1 MVIMML
7 MTYLAPVSKVLAE
20 EPVFKVDL
28 KEPVDTEGGVE
39 LSYTVAYDRS
49 LGEIELVE
57 LVKNGV
63 AQPIKAVPD
72 KLAPDSTNEQVRIES
87 YTYLDPLGEKTEE
100 MTYSVKV
107 TLGSAVS
114 ESNQTS
120 LKEMREDL
128 ESPSLAEEEV
138 KEGNDSAD
146 EQSSAEIN
154 EKTVEGEVI
163 FTDSNLEQVV
173 RKELGIEE
181 GPLTNLDLMK
191 LTNLFAAEQEISDLT
206 GLEAAINL
214 ESIDLSINPI
224 SDLTPVYSLPAL
236 KFLNVSG
243 TDVDFS
249 SSEIKEKL
257 SELREKG
264 IEVQTEGESVS
275 TSDPGANNKDS
286 FKAET
291 DEPVT
296 IEDSQL
302 ENAIKDELGIQGRDL
317 FESDML
323 SITSLYLEEEGITSL
338 KGLETAVNLEFLDLR
353 SNSVTDLSP
362 LQNLTK
368 LTSLDLYSNG
378 IEDIHPLSTLTN
390 LENLTLWDNNISD
403 ISALGGLTKLTD
415 LDLDTNQVSDL
426 KPLENLVNLDWLYLA
441 NNPASDLEPLRKLV
455 NLSELYLYDMP
466 LDLTDGSS
474 AMEVIFYLRELGV
487 TVEYD
492 YADEYDQVYLE
503 VSDVTATT
511 AAFHWG
517 SDFDTVQVESATLVL
532 IENGHLEEPIVHE
545 YEVDYQSMEHVV
557 EGLKPLT
564 DYDAYLDIQLYTG
577 ENHSGWTNFQTASDI
592 PGEEVMFEDENL
604 EQAVRNQLGK
614 DEGKVLTTDLAT
626 LTYLDASDMNIG
638 SLIGLEEAYN
648 LNVLYLDSNNIS
660 DIRPL
665 ENLQE
670 LMTLSLSYNPITDG
684 SVLAQLQLLNEVDI
698 SGTDISDLSFLT
710 NLPSLQWV
718 GAYDIAI
725 DYTTDESAL
734 GIIKALQDK
743 GVGVYYFDE
752 GWFDEFNF
760 SSYENEIYIEW
771 DFVEGSFGPP
781 SSYEILLD
789 GSTVTEV
796 EDMAYTIKGLV
807 PNKEYSLEI
816 YPIYNGLRGE
826 GLYEEIRTS
835 AEISGE
841 LVQIEDPG
849 LEAAIKKQLGLT
861 HRDLYES
868 DMLMLTYL
876 NADYNQI
883 ESLEGIQYA
892 TNLTT
897 LNVSFNRIS
906 DLEPLSDLTSLT
918 YLSLW
923 DNEINDISPL
933 SKLINLNDLDLEANQ
948 VADLSPLENLME
960 LDWLYLAGNPATN
973 LEPLRN
979 LTQLSYLNLYDMPID
994 LTEGSTAMQV
1004 ISYLEES
1011 GVEVE
1016 YGEYNYNE
1024 IYLEASNVTDTAA
1037 TINWYTDLNPGAI
1050 ESANLQVIDYSV
1062 GEPLLQEYGV
1072 DFGSGEY
1079 VLEGLSPLT
1088 DYEVYLH
1095 VISNSGEEYTAH
1107 TNFKTISDTP
1117 GDGIVFEDGN
1127 LEQAVR
1133 DELGIYH
1140 RELLKTDLAELYYL
1154 DGAGLEITSLKGLEW
1169 AVNLETLYLSSNNFH
1184 DIQPLGT
1191 LKNLNH
1197 LDLSDNLIASVDV
1210 LGELQQLTT
1219 VNIAYT
1225 EVSDLSFL
1233 SNLPDLEWVGV
1244 NDIAIDYSS
1253 DEAAMAI
1260 ISELQASGVEVYY
1273 LDYGWFDY
1281 YDYST
1286 TENEIFLEWLF
1297 AEGDLGTPTSFRI
1310 YLDGEEVANVQDST
1324 YTISNLTPDT
1334 EYSIEIVAD
1343 YDGALNESVFFKV
1356 RTSGEPEGEIVNID
1370 DSGLSDAIKYEL
1382 GIEDR
1387 EIYESDLLN
1396 LTHLTANHY
1405 NIESLEGLQ
1414 YAENLVSLDL
1424 NFNMISD
1431 LGPISELTSLNYLYL
1446 WGNNINDISPL
1457 ENLTDLI
1464 DLDLDSNQIEDLSPL
1479 ANLVNLDWLYLN
1491 SNPASDIEV
1500 LRGLTNLTYVN
1511 LENMPI
1517 DLTEGSAALQT
1528 INYLRENGVTVQVS
1542 FDYEEELWMDTSE
1555 VTDTTATIS
1564 WYGTIENEM
1573 VDSAS
1578 IQVYD
1583 HSINGDPLIIEEEVD
1598 FGVGV
1603 YTIEGLKANTEYE
1616 MTLTVNLLNGNSQSV
1631 YHNFQT
1637 TWPEDSLVEDV
1648 SFKVVNKNGE
1658 AVPNIEVSFE
1668 GAEVFLYGYTD
1679 QSGMFHSWYEQGT
1692 SFELAE
1698 GEYSAFIYGGKKYGD
1713 LVKEIIISKDGTYPL
1728 EIMVEELDVDTTDV
1742 SIRVTDQDGNPVT
1755 SLDYVS
1761 LYSWDTVNGFGYD
1774 YGAYTEWD
1782 LKSDDGVYTLTDL
1795 AIADDYV
1802 LNIESGDYK
1811 IWSQSD
1817 LSISEGASV
1826 SVVLDKGAGVKASVL
1841 TSDGQ
1846 PLTGASYSIYGA
1858 ESYAY
1863 GSIEKAG
1870 IIDAGGLN
1878 EEDLTIEIWM
1888 PGYLTY
1894 TASISASQFVEGV
1907 ADIGEVTLQP
1917 EQFIDGYVY
1926 KSKAD
1931 EPVKNAYVNV
1941 YGEGDSWSS
1950 YWARTDANGYF
1961 KIRNVKPGTYLLE
1974 TEAYNLPNGKV
1985 EAVEAGSTVEVFMV
1999 QDTSGAFTGEGNS
2012 FGTSKTNAIPGET
2025 IEYRLNYK
2033 NNSGVDAQDVRVDF
2047 TLPSSAEIITE
2058 SLLTPTS
2065 AVDTS
2070 LFAAEKSLVLNEV
2083 GAGEDGT
2090 ISFEVKVKDD
2100 AVENLT
2106 SSATIHSGEEEINL
2120 HSTVSLTFVTLN
2132 APEVTSSSKVKVYG
2146 SAKPG
2151 STVKVYAGNI
2161 LLVETTVPINS
2172 RWWYAD
2178 VQLPVREGETSK
2190 HQLVAKVTGQ
2200 NGTAS
2205 SKPIEIQYDPAIP
2218 AISDVRISAG
2228 WNEGVSLNPYTGV
2241 ASMAIVEFTPITLKA
2256 KFDQEVDKATLH
2268 FLGEEY
2274 SLTRNG
2280 EYYEAVI
2287 PGTWSSYGEQLM
2299 ELSFEKDGQ
2308 IIKVP
2313 LLEVIVLIDPS
2324 GYVFEG
2330 SMENRLEGV
2339 TAVVEEKQE
2348 DGRWKPWNA
2357 AAFAQVNPQV
2367 TDGDGRYGW
2376 DVIHGTWHVIFS
2388 KEGYQTYTSR
2398 DVYVPPAETELNV
2411 PLIRTTKPM
2420 VKEASIEDGEENV
2433 SENPTISISF
2443 DRLMNE
2449 ETMHNILVLDQE
2461 GNEVNG
2467 EVNGV
2472 EHLFGYKEVDKSPGY
2487 FEEDQSKLL
2496 SKTFEWNPSENLAE
2510 GTYQLVVNKEMV
2522 DYDGK
2527 VMENAY
2533 SISFTVGVVDVTAPE
2548 APVVNEVT
2556 DQSTEVTGTAES
2568 GSTVKVK
2575 VDGAE
2580 IGSSTATE
2588 DGSYMVE
2595 IPVQAAGT
2603 EITVT
2608 SADASGN
2615 ESKATVAVVK
2625 DVTVPEAPVVNEV
2638 TDQSTEVTGTAEA
2651 GSTVKVN
2658 VDGAEIGSSTAAE
2671 NESYVVE
2678 IPVQTAGTEIT
2689 VTSTDAAGNESK
2701 STVAVVKDVTAP
2713 EAPVV
2718 NEVTEQSTEVTGTA
2732 EAGSTV
2738 KVKVAGIE
2746 IGSGTAAQNH
2756 SYTVE
2761 IPVQTAG
2768 TEITVT
2774 STDAAGNES
2783 KATIAVVKDVTAPEA
2798 PVVNE
2803 VTDQSTE
2810 VTGTAEAGSTV
2821 KVIVNGTE
2829 LGLTIAG
2836 SDGSFT
2842 ILIPVQPL
2850 STELV
2855 IIVIDPDGNESE
2867 ATRIIVDSAYT
2878 GWVKI
2883 NNQWYY
2889 YYKDTGKVADQWLS
2903 YKNDWYYLGQDGA
2916 MKTGWIHSG
2925 GKWYYLESTGVMKTG
2940 WIKSG
2945 SKWYHLAS
2953 SGAMETGWI
2962 KSGGKWYYLGNDGAM
2977 KTGWVKSGGKWYYLK
2992 SSGAMETGWIKS
3004 GGSWYYLENSGVMI
3018 VGWKKVGSEWY
3029 YFYSSGKMA
3038 FNTTISGYKLGT
3050 NGNWIN

>member
-1 MVIMML
+1 MNKKSVSIIMVIMML

-20 EPVFKVDL
+20 EPIFKVDL
-28 KEPVDTEGGVE
+28 KEPVHTEGGVE
-39 LSYTVAYDRS
+39 LNYTVAYDRS

-63 AQPIKAVPD
+63 AHPIKAVPD
-72 KLAPDSTNEQVRIES
+72 KLSPDSKNEQVRIEY
-87 YTYLDPLGEKTEE
+87 YTYLDPIGKETEE

-120 LKEMREDL
+120 LKEAWENL
-128 ESPSLAEEEV
+128 ETPLSEEEV
-138 KEGNDSAD
+138 KEENESSD
-146 EQSSAEIN
+146 EQSSAESN
-154 EKTVEGEVI
+154 EKDVEGEVV
-163 FTDSNLEQVV
+163 FVNSNLEHVV
-173 RKELGIEE
+173 RKELGIDE
-181 GPLTNLDLMK
+181 GPLTNLDLMNLTK
-191 LTNLFAAEQEISDLT
+191 LVAADQEISDLT
-206 GLEAAINL
+206 GLESAINL
-214 ESIDLSINPI
+214 ASLDLSNNPI

-236 KFLNVSG
+236 KFLKLSG
-243 TDVDFS
+243 TDVDLS
-249 SSEIKEKL
+249 SSEVKEKL
-257 SELREKG
+257 RVLREKG
-264 IEVQTEGESVS
+264 VKVQTEDESLS
-275 TSDPGANNKDS
+275 TSNPVTINKEANNKES
-286 FKAET
+286 LNVET
-291 DEPVT
+291 DKPVT
-296 IEDSQL
+296 IEDSRL
-302 ENAIKDELGIQGRDL
+302 ENAIKGELGIQGRDL

-323 SITSLYLEEEGITSL
+323 TITSLYLEEKGITSL
-338 KGLETAVNLEFLDLR
+338 KGLETAVNLEFIDLR

-378 IEDIHPLSTLTN
+378 IEDIHPLAALTN
-390 LENLTLWDNNISD
+390 LENLTLWNNNISD

-415 LDLDTNQVSDL
+415 LDLDTNQISDL

-474 AMEVIFYLRELGV
+474 AMQVISYLRELGV

-492 YADEYDQVYLE
+492 YSEEYDQVYLE
-503 VSDVTATT
+503 VSDVTATS

-517 SDFDTVQVESATLVL
+517 SDFDTAQVESATLVL
-532 IENGHLEEPIVHE
+532 TENGNLEEPIVHE
-545 YEVDYQSMEHVV
+545 FKVDYQSMEHVV

-564 DYDAYLDIQLYTG
+564 DYDAYLDIRLYTG
-577 ENHSGWTNFQTASDI
+577 EEYSGWTDFRTESDR
-592 PGEEVMFEDENL
+592 PEEEVLFEDENL
-604 EQAVRNQLGK
+604 ELAVRNQLGIY
-614 DEGKVLTTDLAT
+614 EGKVFTTDLAD
-626 LTYLDASDMNIG
+626 LTYLDASNMNIE
-638 SLIGLEEAYN
+638 SLTGLEEAYN
-648 LNVLYLDSNNIS
+648 LNVLYLDSNHIS
-660 DIRPL
+660 DIQPL

-698 SGTDISDLSFLT
+698 SGTDIFDLSFLA
-710 NLPSLQWV
+710 NLPSLYWV

-725 DYTTDESAL
+725 DYTTDESARN
-734 GIIKALQDK
+734 IIKALQEK

-771 DFVEGSFGPP
+771 NFVEGSFGPP
-781 SSYEILLD
+781 SSYQILLD
-789 GSTVTEV
+789 GSPVTEV
-796 EDMAYTIKGLV
+796 EDLSYTITGLV

-816 YPIYNGLRGE
+816 YPNYNGLRGE
-826 GLYEEIRTS
+826 GIYEEIRTS

-849 LEAAIKKQLGLT
+849 LEAAIKKQLGLS

-868 DMLMLTYL
+868 DMLLLMYL
-876 NADYNQI
+876 NADSNQI

-892 TNLTT
+892 ANLTS

-906 DLEPLSDLTSLT
+906 DIGPLSDLTSLT
-918 YLSLW
+918 SLSLW

-933 SKLINLNDLDLEANQ
+933 AKLINLSDLDLEANQ
-948 VADLSPLENLME
+948 VTDLSPLENLMK
-960 LDWLYLAGNPATN
+960 LDWLYLTGNPASD

-994 LTEGSTAMQV
+994 LTEGSAAMDV
-1004 ISYLEES
+1004 IYYLVEK

-1016 YGEYNYNE
+1016 YGEYYYNE

-1037 TINWYTDLNPGAI
+1037 TINWYTDLNLGSI
-1050 ESANLQVIDYSV
+1050 ESATLEVIDYSM
-1062 GEPLLQEYGV
+1062 GEPNLQEYEV
-1072 DFGSGEY
+1072 DFESGEY
-1079 VLEGLSPLT
+1079 VLEGLSPFT

-1095 VISNSGEEYTAH
+1095 VISSTGEEYSSYTGF
-1107 TNFKTISDTP
+1107 TTFTDTP
-1117 GDGIVFEDGN
+1117 GEKVVFEDEG
-1127 LEQAVR
+1127 LEQAIKR
-1133 DELGIYH
+1133 ELGIQH
-1140 RELLKTDLAELYYL
+1140 RDLLKTDLEELYYL
-1154 DGAGLEITSLKGLEW
+1154 DGSGLGITSLQGLEQ
-1169 AVNLETLYLSSNNFH
+1169 AVNLQTLYLSSNNFH
-1184 DIQPLGT
+1184 DIQPLET
-1191 LKNLNH
+1191 LKNLNY
-1197 LDLSDNLIASVDV
+1197 LDLSDNLIASVDI

-1219 VNIAYT
+1219 VNIGYT

-1233 SNLPDLEWVGV
+1233 SNLPELEWVGV

-1260 ISELQASGVEVYY
+1260 IYELQARGVEVYY

-1297 AEGDLGTPTSFRI
+1297 VEGDMGTPTSYRI
-1310 YLDGEEVANVQDST
+1310 YLDGEEVANVHDST

-1334 EYSIEIVAD
+1334 EYDIEIVAD
-1343 YDGALNESVFFKV
+1343 YGGTLNESVFFKV
-1356 RTSGEPEGEIVNID
+1356 RTYGEPEGEIVNID
-1370 DSGLSDAIKYEL
+1370 DSGLSAAIKSEL

-1396 LTHLTANHY
+1396 LTYLTANHS

-1414 YAENLVSLDL
+1414 YAVNLVSLDL

-1446 WGNNINDISPL
+1446 WGNNIKDISPL
-1457 ENLTDLI
+1457 KGLTSII

-1479 ANLVNLDWLYLN
+1479 DNLVNLDWLYLRA
-1491 SNPASDIEV
+1491 NPATDIEV

-1511 LENMPI
+1511 LEDMPI

-1528 INYLRENGVTVQVS
+1528 INYLRDNGVDVQLSV
-1542 FDYEEELWMDTSE
+1542 DYEEGLWMDTSE

-1564 WYGTIENEM
+1564 WYGTIVNEM

-1583 HSINGDPLIIEEEVD
+1583 YSINGNPLVTEEEVD
-1598 FGVGV
+1598 FSLGVH
-1603 YTIEGLKANTEYE
+1603 TIEGLIANTEYE
-1616 MTLTVNLLNGNSQSV
+1616 MILTVNLLNGNSQTV
-1631 YHNFQT
+1631 YHSFQT
-1637 TWPEDSLVEDV
+1637 TWPEGSVVEDV
-1648 SFKVVNKNGE
+1648 SFKVVNQNGE
-1658 AVPNIEVSFE
+1658 AVPNMEVSFE

-1692 SFELAE
+1692 SFELPE

-1713 LVKEIIISKDGTYPL
+1713 LVKEITISKDGTYPL
-1728 EIMVEELDVDTTDV
+1728 RIMVEELNVDTTDV
-1742 SIRVTDQDGNPVT
+1742 SIHVKDQEGNPVT

-1761 LYSWDTVNGFGYD
+1761 LYSWETVNGFGYD
-1774 YGAYTEWD
+1774 YGAYTQWD

-1795 AIADDYV
+1795 AVADDYV

-1817 LSISEGASV
+1817 MSISEGASV
-1826 SVVLDKGAGVKASVL
+1826 SVVLDKGAEVKASVL

-1846 PLTGASYSIYGA
+1846 PMTGASYSIYGA

-1894 TASISASQFVEGV
+1894 TAPISASQFVEGV

-1931 EPVKNAYVNV
+1931 EPVKNAYVNL

-1974 TEAYNLPNGKV
+1974 TEAYNLPNSKI
-1985 EAVEAGSTVEVFMV
+1985 EAVEAGSTVEVFLV

-2033 NNSGVDAQDVRVDF
+2033 NNSGVDAQDVRVNF

-2058 SLLTPTS
+2058 SLLMPTS
-2065 AVDTS
+2065 AVNTS
-2070 LFAAEKSLVLNEV
+2070 LFAAEKSLILNEV
-2083 GAGEDGT
+2083 GAGEEGT
-2090 ISFEVKVKDD
+2090 ISFKVKVKDG

-2132 APEVTSSSKVKVYG
+2132 SPVVTSTSKVKVYG

-2205 SKPIEIQYDPAIP
+2205 SKPIEIQYDPAVP
-2218 AISDVRISAG
+2218 SISDVQISAG
-2228 WNEGVSLNPYTGV
+2228 WNQDVSLNPYTGV

-2256 KFDQEVDKATLH
+2256 KFDHEVDKATLH

-2280 EYYEAVI
+2280 DYYEALI

-2330 SMENRLEGV
+2330 SMDNRIEGV

-2367 TDGDGRYGW
+2367 TDEDGRYGW

-2388 KEGYQTYTSR
+2388 KEGYRTYTSR

-2411 PLIRTTKPM
+2411 PLVRTTKPI

-2433 SENPTISISF
+2433 SENPTISITF
-2443 DRLMNE
+2443 DRLMDE
-2449 ETMHNILVLDQE
+2449 STMHNIVVLDQE
-2461 GNEVNG
+2461 GNEVDG
-2467 EVNGV
+2467 EVSGI
-2472 EHLFGYKEVDKSPGY
+2472 EHLFGYKEIEKSPGY

-2496 SKTFEWNPSENLAE
+2496 SKTFEWSPSENLAG

-2527 VMENAY
+2527 VLEDAHH
-2533 SISFTVGVVDVTAPE
+2533 ISFTVGVEDFTAPE
-2548 APVVNEVT
+2548 TPVVDEVT
-2556 DQSTEVTGTAES
+2556 DQSTKVTGTAES
-2568 GSTVKVK
+2568 GSTVKIK
-2575 VDGAE
+2575 VDGSE
-2580 IGSSTATE
+2580 IGNGKATE
-2588 DGSYMVE
+2588 NGSYTVE
-2595 IPVQAAGT
+2595 IPQQPAGT
-2603 EITVT
+2603 EVTVT
-2608 SADASGN
+2608 A
-2615 ESKATVAVVK
+2615 
-2625 DVTVPEAPVVNEV
+2625 
-2638 TDQSTEVTGTAEA
+2638 
-2651 GSTVKVN
+2651 
-2658 VDGAEIGSSTAAE
+2658 
-2671 NESYVVE
+2671 
-2678 IPVQTAGTEIT
+2678 
-2689 VTSTDAAGNESK
+2689 TDAAGNESK
-2701 STVAVVKDVTAP
+2701 GTVVVVKDVTAP

-2718 NEVTEQSTEVTGTA
+2718 NEVTNQSAEVTGTA
-2732 EAGSTV
+2732 ESGSTV
-2738 KVKVAGIE
+2738 KIKVDGSE
-2746 IGSGTAAQNH
+2746 IGNGKATENG

-2761 IPVQTAG
+2761 IPQQPAG
-2768 TEITVT
+2768 TEVTVT
-2774 STDAAGNES
+2774 AIDAAGNES
-2783 KATIAVVKDVTAPEA
+2783 KGTVVVVKDVTAPEA

-2810 VTGTAEAGSTV
+2810 VTGTAESGTIVKVKVDGSEIGSGKASETGSYTVEISQQPAGTEVTV
-2821 KVIVNGTE
+2821 TATDAAGNESKAAVVIVNS
-2829 LGLTIAG
+2829 LY
-2836 SDGSFT
+2836 
-2842 ILIPVQPL
+2842 V
-2850 STELV
+2850 
-2855 IIVIDPDGNESE
+2855 
-2867 ATRIIVDSAYT
+2867 
-2878 GWVKI
+2878 GWVKSE
-2883 NNQWYY
+2883 NKWYY
-2889 YYKDTGKVADQWLS
+2889 YDEDSGKVVQQWLS
-2903 YKNDWYYLGQDGA
+2903 YKNDWYYLGQDGV
-2916 MKTGWIHSG
+2916 MQTGWLHSE
-2925 GKWYYLESTGVMKTG
+2925 GKWYYLANSGIMKTG
-2940 WIKSG
+2940 WVKSG
-2945 SKWYHLAS
+2945 SKWYHLTA

-2962 KSGGKWYYLGNDGAM
+2962 KSGSKWYYLDNSGAM
-2977 KTGWVKSGGKWYYLK
+2977 KTSWIKSGGKWYYLE
-2992 SSGAMETGWIKS
+2992 SSGAMSTGWIKLS
-3004 GGSWYYLENSGVMI
+3004 GSWYYLANSGIMI
-3018 VGWKKVGSEWY
+3018 TGWKKVGSEWY

-3038 FNTTISGYKLGT
+3038 FNTTIGGYKLGS
-3050 NGNWIN
+3050 NGNLIN